1 MGMAPRDTGH
11 SAATSSG
18 LDMGLLVTRVRFA
31 VLWLVVACAMA
42 GSFAVFFAEPGRL
55 AEGVTGVLEGE
66 PVTWGWAYL
75 YAAMVGLP
83 LALSAATLFLPAR
96 AGAISNL
103 VLGVPLGAFGLF
115 AMVSEA
121 AEGALHPACD
131 LGCGRRCDRVAHR
144 GPQRCPVAPAVTP
157 GCIDRIGSGRHNAS
171 RRLANRAARIGNA
184 LVAAE
189 WGDR

>member
-1 MGMAPRDTGH
+1 VNDVMGMAPRDTRH
-11 SAATSSG
+11 SAAASSG

-55 AEGVTGVLEGE
+55 AEGVTGVMEGE

-83 LALSAATLFLPAR
+83 LALAAATLFLPAR

-103 VLGVPLGAFGLF
+103 VLGVLVGAFGLF

-121 AEGALHPACD
+121 AEGALHPHVTLAVV
-131 LGCGRRCDRVAHR
+131 GAVVAWLIV
-144 GPQRCPVAPAVTP
+144 GLSIVLL
-157 GCIDRIGSGRHNAS
+157 
-171 RRLANRAARIGNA
+171 RRLSHGQTATASAA
-184 LVAAE
+184 
-189 WGDR
+189 GDTPRRGG

>member
-1 MGMAPRDTGH
+1 VVNDVMGMAPRDTGH
-11 SAATSSG
+11 SAAASSG

-55 AEGVTGVLEGE
+55 AEGVTGVMEGE

-83 LALSAATLFLPAR
+83 LALAAATLFLPAR

-103 VLGVPLGAFGLF
+103 VLGVPVGGFGLF

-121 AEGALHPACD
+121 AEGAVHPHVTLAAVGAVVAW
-131 LGCGRRCDRVAHR
+131 LIVGLSIVLLRRRSHR
-144 GPQRCPVAPAVTP
+144 DAA
-157 GCIDRIGSGRHNAS
+157 IAS
-171 RRLANRAARIGNA
+171 AAGDATRRG
-184 LVAAE
+184 
-189 WGDR
+189 G